1 MTPGSKEREKS
12 EDNLK
17 AKSPSLL
24 TLLAPS
30 ILSICLSI
38 ICLCGLT
45 WAWFADSVSN
55 SLGVIKTG
63 QVRLEVSYAEVQQER
78 SLQKTG
84 SIEETESF
92 IAIPGEETFQLP
104 IVGNAVYRVRVT
116 NSGTVNGYIVISN
129 SVNDEKYVAKIET
142 NRGGQDKS
150 IEFGIVC
157 KTEEP
162 CDIQIQGY
170 WGTWETR
177 ADYETYILLEDV
189 SGNDIDLVSAYDVSG
204 SDVVIIEASEQ
215 SALAAGALED
225 MDVSKDQI
233 ADVSAGDV
241 SGNEAISFGYP
252 VIIIE

>member
-1 MTPGSKEREKS
+1 MTPRSKEREKS
-12 EDNLK
+12 EENLK

-63 QVRLEVSYAEVQQER
+63 KVQLEVSYAEVQQER
-78 SLQKTG
+78 SLQ
-84 SIEETESF
+84 ETESF
-92 IAIPGEETFQLP
+92 IAIPGEETFQLQ
-104 IVGNAVYRVRVT
+104 IVGNTVYRVRVT
-116 NSGTVNGYIVISN
+116 NNGTVNGYIVISN

-142 NRGGQDKS
+142 NRGGQDRS

-170 WGTWETR
+170 WGTWETK

-189 SGNDIDLVSAYDVSG
+189 SGNDNFDLVSTYDVSG
-204 SDVVIIEASEQ
+204 SDVVSIEDSEQ

-241 SGNEAISFGYP
+241 SGNEAVSFGYP

>member
-1 MTPGSKEREKS
+1 MTPRSKEREKS

-104 IVGNAVYRVRVT
+104 IVGNTVYRVRVT

-189 SGNDIDLVSAYDVSG
+189 SGNGIDLVPAYDVSG
-204 SDVVIIEASEQ
+204 SDVVSIEASEQ
-215 SALAAGALED
+215 SALAAESLED
-225 MDVSKDQI
+225 MDVSKEQI

-241 SGNEAISFGYP
+241 SGNEAIRISGDYY
-252 VIIIE
+252 

>member
-1 MTPGSKEREKS
+1 MTPRSKEREKS

-63 QVRLEVSYAEVQQER
+63 KVQLEVSYAEVQQER
-78 SLQKTG
+78 SLQETG
-84 SIEETESF
+84 SF
-92 IAIPGEETFQLP
+92 IAIPGEETFQMQ
-104 IVGNAVYRVRVT
+104 IVGNTVYRVRVT

-142 NRGGQDKS
+142 NRGGQDRS

-170 WGTWETR
+170 WGTWETK

-189 SGNDIDLVSAYDVSG
+189 SGNDNFDLVSAYDVSG
-204 SDVVIIEASEQ
+204 SDVVSIEDSEQ

-225 MDVSKDQI
+225 MDVSKEQI
-233 ADVSAGDV
+233 TDVSAGDV
-241 SGNEAISFGYP
+241 SGNEDISFGYP

>member
-1 MTPGSKEREKS
+1 MTPRSKEREKS

-63 QVRLEVSYAEVQQER
+63 KVQLEVSYAEVQQER
-78 SLQKTG
+78 SLQ
-84 SIEETESF
+84 ETESF
-92 IAIPGEETFQLP
+92 IAIPGEETFQLQ

-142 NRGGQDKS
+142 NRGGQDRS

-170 WGTWETR
+170 WGTWETK

-189 SGNDIDLVSAYDVSG
+189 SGNDNFDLVSAYDVSG
-204 SDVVIIEASEQ
+204 SDVVSIEDSEQ

-225 MDVSKDQI
+225 MDVSKEQI

>member
-1 MTPGSKEREKS
+1 MTPRSKEREKS
-12 EDNLK
+12 EENLK

-63 QVRLEVSYAEVQQER
+63 KVQLEVSYAEVQQER

-215 SALAAGALED
+215 SALAAESLED
-225 MDVSKDQI
+225 MDVSKEQI

>member
-1 MTPGSKEREKS
+1 MTPRSKEREKS

-17 AKSPSLL
+17 AKFPSLL

-63 QVRLEVSYAEVQQER
+63 KVQLEVSYAEVQQER
-78 SLQKTG
+78 SLQ
-84 SIEETESF
+84 ETESF
-92 IAIPGEETFQLP
+92 IAIPGEETFQLQ
-104 IVGNAVYRVRVT
+104 IVGNTVYRVRVT
-116 NSGTVNGYIVISN
+116 NNGTVNGYIVISN

-142 NRGGQDKS
+142 NRGGQDRS

-170 WGTWETR
+170 WGTWETK

-189 SGNDIDLVSAYDVSG
+189 SGNDNFDLVSTYDVSG
-204 SDVVIIEASEQ
+204 SDVVSIEDSEQ

>member
-1 MTPGSKEREKS
+1 MTPRSKEREKS

-63 QVRLEVSYAEVQQER
+63 KVQLEVSYAEVQQER
-78 SLQKTG
+78 SLQ
-84 SIEETESF
+84 ETESF
-92 IAIPGEETFQLP
+92 IAIPGEETFQLQ
-104 IVGNAVYRVRVT
+104 IVGNTVYRVRVT
-116 NSGTVNGYIVISN
+116 NNGTVNGYIVISN

-142 NRGGQDKS
+142 NRGGQDRS

-170 WGTWETR
+170 WGTWETK

-189 SGNDIDLVSAYDVSG
+189 SGNDNFDLVSTYDVSG
-204 SDVVIIEASEQ
+204 SDVVSIEDSEQ